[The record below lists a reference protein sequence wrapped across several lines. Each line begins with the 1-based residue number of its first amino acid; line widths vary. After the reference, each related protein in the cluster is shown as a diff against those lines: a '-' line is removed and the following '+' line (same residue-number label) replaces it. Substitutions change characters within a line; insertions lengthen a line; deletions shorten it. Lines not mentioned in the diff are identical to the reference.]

1 MKSLLILGRQPEIGI
16 AELES
21 LYTPTKVTPINQQ
34 VVLVDVDPCL
44 LAFDRL
50 GGAIKFAKVL
60 TTLPTSSWTNA
71 EKFLLKVAPDF
82 AKTMPVG
89 KMHLGIS
96 DYGFSLTPR
105 DISKTALKLKSAI
118 VKTNRSVR
126 VVPNNELSLSSA
138 QVIHHKLTT
147 PNGWELLI
155 IKDTEKTIIAQTIKV
170 QDIQAYADRDQRR
183 PARDARVGMLPPK
196 LAQIII
202 NLACGTLP
210 EESIQSVCD
219 IPPDQPIPKQYFKGQ
234 LLLDPFCGSGVILQ
248 ESAIMGYDCVGTD
261 IDPRMVDYAR
271 TNLDWLSSVPN
282 SPISQGSSIN
292 ISVGDATNHQWT
304 LQPTIIAGE
313 TYLGKPYSA
322 FPTTEQLNGEIRQCN
337 QIVVN
342 FLNNLY
348 PQISPKTRIC
358 LAIPAWRQNNGLFT
372 RLPLLDQL
380 EDIGYNRVSFVH
392 LRDRALIYFR
402 ENQIVARELLVLIR
416 K

>member
-1 MKSLLILGRQPEIGI
+1 MKSLLILGRQPEMGI

-21 LYTPTKVTPINQQ
+21 LYTSAKIMPINKQ
-34 VVLVDVDPCL
+34 VVLADVDPCL

-50 GGAIKFAKVL
+50 GGAVKFAKVL

-82 AKTMPVG
+82 AKKMPEG

-96 DYGFSLTPR
+96 NYGFKLTPK
-105 DISKTALKLKSAI
+105 DVSKTALKLKSAI

-126 VVPNNELSLSSA
+126 VVPNNDLSLSSA

-155 IKDTEKTIIAQTIKV
+155 VKDTEQTIIAQTIKV
-170 QDIQAYADRDQRR
+170 QDIKAYANRDQLR

-234 LLLDPFCGSGVILQ
+234 LLLDPFCGSGVIIQ
-248 ESAIMGYDCVGTD
+248 ESAIMGYDCIGTD
-261 IDPRMVDYAR
+261 IDPRMIKYTK
-271 TNLDWLSSVPN
+271 TNLDWLISIPN
-282 SPISQGSSIN
+282 SPINHSSTIN
-292 ISVGDATNHQWT
+292 VSVADATNNQWIPK
-304 LQPTIIAGE
+304 PTIIAGE
-313 TYLGKPYSA
+313 TYLGKPYSV
-322 FPTTEQLNGEIRQCN
+322 FPNTEQLKEEIHQCN
-337 QIVVN
+337 RIVIN
-342 FLNNLY
+342 FLNNIY

-358 LAIPAWRQNNGLFT
+358 LAIPAWKNNNGLFT